1 VCKVYPKSKI
11 LVCAP
16 QNDAADIIAE
26 RLLDH
31 VSEKSILR
39 FNAASRNAQSMS
51 DEVTMQELELF
62 LYCRSD
68 YAENCIY
75 YKFMI
80 CILTILIYSNVEIF
94 SVISLLNSSLLCNR
108 LNKYKLFFV
117 NMTLDS

>member
-1 VCKVYPKSKI
+1 
-11 LVCAP
+11 
-16 QNDAADIIAE
+16 
-26 RLLDH
+26 
-31 VSEKSILR
+31 
-39 FNAASRNAQSMS
+39 MS

>member
-51 DEVTMQELELF
+51 EEVTKQELELF

-68 YAENCIY
+68 YGANCID

-80 CILTILIYSNVEIF
+80 CILIYSNVEIF
-94 SVISLLNSSLLCNR
+94 SVISLLNSSLLGNS
-108 LNKYKLFFV
+108 LDKYKLF
-117 NMTLDS
+117 LSICH